1 MNVRKDIQ
9 RGLTGRQIIDWCV
22 QKTQQ
27 EQGFFYQNSFASGY
41 GLIRF
46 STLALESIFPP
57 SRGRTGYWK
66 NGRHAFY
73 EIHHQEGVFRFL
85 CLVSSEGLGTRKQ
98 KVYRQLLKAAK
109 AEETDAGVAVL
120 KTWDLKHLLNAA
132 FHETDALD
140 NFYDCEFK
148 YFERE
153 LELWRKDPSHLL
165 RDFPDPEQSLVR
177 NAELPETLY
186 MEGALKTILTD
197 SFERNLQA
205 RRRCIAIHGTACTV
219 CGFDFGLVYG
229 EAFAGKI
236 EVHHRK
242 PLSEIRENYLV
253 DPVNDLIP
261 VCPNCHLILHSKA
274 EGVFTVE
281 DLKSFQQRKLITKE
295 AFSDVGQP

>member
-27 EQGFFYQNSFASGY
+27 EQGFFFQNSFASGY

-46 STLALESIFPP
+46 STLTLESIFPP
-57 SRGRTGYWK
+57 SRARIGYWR

-73 EIHHQEGVFRFL
+73 EIQHQAGVFRVL
-85 CLVSSEGLGTRKQ
+85 CLASGEGLGTRKQ
-98 KVYRQLLKAAK
+98 KAYRQLLKAAGID
-109 AEETDAGVAVL
+109 ESDSGIDIL
-120 KTWDLKHLLNAA
+120 KTWDLKHLLSAS
-132 FHETDALD
+132 FHEADALD
-140 NFYDCEFK
+140 DFYDCEFAF
-148 YFERE
+148 FERE

-165 RDFPDPEQSLVR
+165 RDFPDLEQSLVR

-197 SFERNLQA
+197 RFERNLQA

-219 CGFDFGLVYG
+219 CGFDFGLAYG
-229 EAFAGKI
+229 EAFAGII

-242 PLSEIRENYLV
+242 PLSEIQEDYAV
-253 DPVNDLIP
+253 DPAEDLIP
-261 VCPNCHLILHSKA
+261 VCPNCHLILHSKPG
-274 EGVFTVE
+274 GVYTVE
-281 DLKSFQQRKLITKE
+281 EVTAYLKTE
-295 AFSDVGQP
+295 